1 MKIGRRC
8 DQPIYNTFS
17 RKSHIYIPFIW
28 RLKYFQFSLSIL
40 LGVQQAPT
48 AVNLLSARQK
58 QHYANVPEEVMPVK
72 VAWKPVWVPLLSEE
86 KSNHTDDP
94 LDE

>member
-1 MKIGRRC
+1 MKIGRRN
-8 DQPIYNTFS
+8 DQPIYHTFS
-17 RKSHIYIPFIW
+17 RKSQIYIPFIW

-48 AVNLLSARQK
+48 AVTLLSARQK
-58 QHYANVPEEVMPVK
+58 QHYANVPAEVMPVK